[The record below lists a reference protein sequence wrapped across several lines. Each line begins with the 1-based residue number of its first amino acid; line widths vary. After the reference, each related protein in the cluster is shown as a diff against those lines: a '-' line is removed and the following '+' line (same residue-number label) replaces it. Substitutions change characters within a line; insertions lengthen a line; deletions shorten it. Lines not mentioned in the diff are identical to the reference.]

1 MFPKIDSQTQS
12 FFAPKQKEAIDI
24 TALKMQLV
32 DMLKDFP
39 YDTVNLETDSHII
52 DVLDL
57 IKDDVEIDRSSV
69 IISKDKLIEA
79 LLSDKCDVKKQ
90 EPTENNLNP
99 AMNTLSMFNLVSQN
113 QEKSKAQQYQK
124 FQEISADLDN
134 LSQTMSLFQ
143 TQSSGDRIDFSSN
156 DQAKSIIDKV
166 RIKWGLPPGSSPY
179 AWDNKQD
186 VISFITQKQKE
197 LTHRSQ
203 EVMLNLQH
211 CADQLKSMVDATK
224 EILKLNNDLI
234 EYINRKT
241 TAG

>member
-12 FFAPKQKEAIDI
+12 VFAPKPKEAVDI
-24 TALKMQLV
+24 AALKLQLV

-90 EPTENNLNP
+90 EPTDNNLNP
-99 AMNTLSMFNLVSQN
+99 AMSTLSMFNLVSQN

-124 FQEISADLDN
+124 FQEISADLDT
-134 LSQTMSLFQ
+134 LSQAMSVFQ
-143 TQSSGDRIDFSSN
+143 TQSNGDRIDLSSN
-156 DQAKSIIDKV
+156 DQAKAIIDKV
-166 RIKWGLPPGSSPY
+166 RSKWGLPPGTSPY
-179 AWDNKQD
+179 SWDNKHD
-186 VISFITQKQKE
+186 VVAFITQKQKE